1 MLDVCTTLL
10 PILYPIKLTDSNY
23 KYARLENNVDPDKPD
38 NLDLH
43 CFQNKM

>member
-1 MLDVCTTLL
+1 MYVLHSSQFFIQLSWKI
-10 PILYPIKLTDSNY
+10 PIICK
-23 KYARLENNVDPDKPD
+23 ENNVDPDKPD